1 MTNKEKITRN
11 IGLSFDFLREIIR
24 KPNILNSIEN
34 NSYIEF
40 VEKDFSMIKKTGK
53 NKRVKYYRVKSNFE
67 EIKK

>member
-11 IGLSFDFLREIIR
+11 IGLSFNFLREIIR
-24 KPNILNSIEN
+24 NPEILNSIEN

-40 VEKDFSMIKKTGK
+40 VEKDFSMMKKTGK
-53 NKRVKYYRVKSNFE
+53 SKHVKYYRVKSNFE